1 MNCQSSPVITWTV
14 VGVRVGVGVGV
25 RVRVGGWGWGWGLT
39 RVGDGV
45 GVGVRVRVLGLGLGV
60 RGRMVTWK
68 MASIASKKESKLT
81 RGGLSSSKSHMHEGE
96 LSAVACSAP
105 AWG

>member
-1 MNCQSSPVITWTV
+1 MCDAQAV
-14 VGVRVGVGVGV
+14 VGLVRVRVRARVRV
-25 RVRVGGWGWGWGLT
+25 RVRVG
-39 RVGDGV
+39 
-45 GVGVRVRVLGLGLGV
+45 VRVLGLGLGV